1 MKEKF
6 IYQEKNLF
14 MDVRIGK
21 SIITEIR
28 TPTPVKKVINY
39 EYAEDAETH
48 IRHSYDRFINE
59 V

>member
-1 MKEKF
+1 
-6 IYQEKNLF
+6 

-59 V
+59 VWNIYKIV